1 MISGVWDEDLIL
13 VVAGHVPRVVELAVL
28 ASLAA
33 EGRYEF
39 AFDRE
44 NLNSEKLIWSWLV
57 LLSFYKWKLK
67 NK

>member
-39 AFDRE
+39 ALDRE
-44 NLNSEKLIWSWLV
+44 NLNSENCKI
-57 LLSFYKWKLK
+57 Y
-67 NK
+67 